1 MLKVKKKVFVAM
13 SGGVDSSVAAAL
25 LKERGFDV
33 AGVFMKFWTAPIA
46 TGENKCCSIE
56 AYHDALAVA
65 DKLGIKLYT
74 FNFEKEFKKK
84 VVDYFVKSLKAGD
97 TPNPCVVC
105 NREIKFGL
113 LLEKILKL
121 GGDYVATGHYARLR
135 REFSISNSRFSN
147 KSKIPVY
154 KLLKANDKQK
164 DQSYFLWAIK
174 QKQLA
179 KFLFPIGDYKK
190 EEVRKIAKDFG
201 LPVFQKRDSEDLCF
215 VGDHLGG
222 FISHYIKPREGD
234 IVDINGKKIGA
245 HNGLAF
251 YTIGQRKGLNIP
263 DGPWYVYKKDMAKN
277 QLIVVNEKNKNLLL
291 SGRVSV
297 EDVSWIAGVPP
308 KFPFEATVKIRYQ
321 HNGAKAMI
329 IKNGNHYIIEFN
341 KPQLA
346 ATLGQSAVF
355 YKYNELLGGGVI
367 SKLII
372 EKY

>member
-1 MLKVKKKVFVAM
+1 M